1 MLILYILYIIYY
13 IQLIYYVYIYKIVF
27 KRIQAYLSLTTILL
41 LKFFLA
47 FRGENCNAG
56 S

>member
-1 MLILYILYIIYY
+1 MC
-13 IQLIYYVYIYKIVF
+13 IYKILF
-27 KRIQAYLSLTTILL
+27 KRIQAHLSLTTILL

-47 FRGENCNAG
+47 FRGGNCNTE